1 MVYVQNTFMGFQIPI
16 TVGIKL
22 YSISVILTFHMMNCT
37 SKFTW
42 MDLNTFPS
50 MVYVQNTFMGFQI
63 HITGIIQLI
72 SINGNLT
79 TYMQKAK
86 FTLMEIDYPFAPSE
100 NSH

>member
-1 MVYVQNTFMGFQIPI
+1 
-16 TVGIKL
+16 
-22 YSISVILTFHMMNCT
+22 
-37 SKFTW
+37 
-42 MDLNTFPS
+42 

-79 TYMQKAK
+79 TYLQKDK

>member
-79 TYMQKAK
+79 TYA
-86 FTLMEIDYPFAPSE
+86 EG
-100 NSH
+100 